1 MTLAQTKNDRVGL
14 GIAYAVAGMLM
25 MSIMDTIVKWLST
38 GYPVSEIVLFRNVFG
53 LLPLLVALA
62 MTGGPKSL
70 RSPQPVLQV
79 LRAFFALGAG
89 FMFFAALR
97 TIPLADAFALAFT
110 GPLFITAL
118 SVPLL
123 REQVGIHRWSA
134 VILGFIGTLV
144 ILRPAGQSFDP
155 AAFLVI
161 GAALCYAMVMILT
174 RRLAP
179 QNTTLSM
186 MVWTA
191 TISLLISGAIAPFE
205 WVTPSPLDFTLLA
218 LMGLIGSAGMFMIGQ
233 GYRYAPA
240 AVIAPFDYSILIWG
254 VLFGWILWQE
264 LPDRFVWAGAAIVIA
279 SGIYIVRRETRLS
292 QIAQQ

>member
-1 MTLAQTKNDRVGL
+1 MTLTQTGNDRVGL
-14 GIAYAVAGMLM
+14 GIAYAIAGMLM

-38 GYPVSEIVLFRNVFG
+38 GYPVSEIMVFRNAFG

-62 MTGGPKSL
+62 ISRDYQSL
-70 RSPQPVLQV
+70 RSPQPFLQI
-79 LRAFFALGAG
+79 LRALFALGAG

-123 REQVGIHRWSA
+123 QEKVGIHRWSA
-134 VILGFIGTLV
+134 VIVGFLGTLV
-144 ILRPAGQSFDP
+144 ILRPTGQGFDP
-155 AAFLVI
+155 AALLVI
-161 GAALCYAMVMILT
+161 GAALCYAMIMILT

-186 MVWTA
+186 MIWTA
-191 TISLLISGAIAPFE
+191 SISLVVSGAIAPFE
-205 WVTPSPLDFTLLA
+205 WVTPSPMDFGLFA

-240 AVIAPFDYSILIWG
+240 AVIAPFDYSILLWG
-254 VLFGWILWQE
+254 VLFGWLLWNE
-264 LPDRFVWAGAAIVIA
+264 LPDAYVWVGAAIVVA
-279 SGIYIVRRETRLS
+279 SGIYIIRRETRT
-292 QIAQQ
+292 AG

>member
-1 MTLAQTKNDRVGL
+1 MTLAQTNNDRVGP
-14 GIAYAVAGMLM
+14 GIAYAVAGMLL
-25 MSIMDTIVKWLST
+25 MSVMDTIVKWLST

-62 MTGGPKSL
+62 LTGGPKSL
-70 RSPQPVLQV
+70 RSPQPLLMI
-79 LRAFFALGAG
+79 LRALFALGAG

-123 REQVGIHRWSA
+123 REKVGIHRWSA
-134 VILGFIGTLV
+134 VIVGFIGTLV
-144 ILRPAGQSFDP
+144 ILRPAGQTFDP

-161 GAALCYAMVMILT
+161 GAAFCYAMVMILT

-179 QNTTLSM
+179 RNTTLSM
-186 MVWTA
+186 MIWA
-191 TISLLISGAIAPFE
+191 AAISILISGALVPFE
-205 WVTPSPLDFTLLA
+205 WVTPSPLDFALLA
-218 LMGLIGSAGMFMIGQ
+218 LMGLVGSAGMFLIGQ

-240 AVIAPFDYSILIWG
+240 AVIAPFDYSILLWG

-264 LPDRFVWAGAAIVIA
+264 LPDRLVWLGAAIVVA
-279 SGIYIVRRETRLS
+279 SGIYIVRRETRPNP
-292 QIAQQ
+292 A